1 VFQWVFV
8 TRRPPPP
15 PMLAFA
21 PQDPRAPRVEVQR
34 LQRSHP
40 VNRHV
45 PHGHRFYELMFVES
59 GLGHHRV
66 GGRRVEVREG
76 DVFVIAP
83 GEVHDAR
90 GMDGSE
96 GWLLIFEAAAL
107 DPSRTDA
114 QVFTALPELVLLGFV
129 RPGERG
135 GDGGHFHVPPADR
148 ARWSA
153 RFAELHGELARPRLG
168 YEVSA
173 RALLTLILIDAARL
187 AAESERVAR
196 VPPRARP
203 LLARVFQLIEARY
216 QRPISLQDV
225 AKEVGR
231 SPAHLTT
238 LVKRQTGR
246 SVLEW
251 IIERRMAEARRLLVE
266 TELEVGEIGQ
276 RVSYFDPGY
285 FIRQFRKVNGA
296 TPAQWRKAR
305 R

>member
-1 VFQWVFV
+1 
-8 TRRPPPP
+8 
-15 PMLAFA
+15 MLAFS
-21 PQDPRAPRVEVQR
+21 PRDPRAPRVEVQR
-34 LQRSHP
+34 LQGGHP
-40 VNRHV
+40 LDGYE
-45 PHGHRFYELMFVES
+45 PHGHRFYELMFLES
-59 GLGHHRV
+59 GRGHHRV
-66 GGRRVEVREG
+66 GGRRAEVRAG
-76 DVFVIAP
+76 DVLVIAP

-90 GMDGSE
+90 GMAGSE
-96 GWLLIFEAAAL
+96 GWLLLFEAAAL

-135 GDGGHFHVPPADR
+135 GDGGHFHVATAER
-148 ARWSA
+148 GRWSA
-153 RFAELHGELARPRLG
+153 RFAELHAELARPRLG

-187 AAESERVAR
+187 AAESEQLAK
-196 VPPRARP
+196 VPPQARP
-203 LLARVFQLIEARY
+203 LLARVFQLIESRFH
-216 QRPISLQDV
+216 RPISLQDV

-266 TELEVGEIGQ
+266 TELEVGDIGQ
-276 RVSYFDPGY
+276 RVSYLDAGY

>member
-1 VFQWVFV
+1 
-8 TRRPPPP
+8 
-15 PMLAFA
+15 MLAFS
-21 PQDPRAPRVEVQR
+21 PQDPAAPRVEVQR
-34 LQRSHP
+34 LHGQHP
-40 VNRHV
+40 LKGYE
-45 PHGHRFYELMFVES
+45 PHGHRFYELMFLER
-59 GLGHHRV
+59 GRGHHRV
-66 GGRRVEVREG
+66 GGRRAEVRAG
-76 DVFVIAP
+76 DVLVIAP

-90 GMDGSE
+90 GMAEAD
-96 GWLLIFEAAAL
+96 GWLLLFEAAAL

-114 QVFTALPELVLLGFV
+114 QVFTALPELVLWGFV
-129 RPGERG
+129 RPSGR
-135 GDGGHFHVPPADR
+135 DGGHFHVPPPER

-153 RFAELHGELARPRLG
+153 RFADLHAELARPRLG

-187 AAESERVAR
+187 AAESDRLSK
-196 VPPRARP
+196 VPPGSRP
-203 LLARVFQLIEARY
+203 LLAQVFQLIESRY
-216 QRPISLQDV
+216 HRPISLQDV

-276 RVSYFDPGY
+276 KVSYLDPGY
-285 FIRQFRKVNGA
+285 FIRQFRRANGV
-296 TPAQWRKAR
+296 TPLQWRRAR